1 MHQGACRR
9 ARAGYDPVKM
19 RKHNGLHGVDRRQA
33 RAMSPHM
40 RPTVAR
46 WLRGTSLGTRL
57 SLLIALIVIAVVTSV
72 AYLEVRSFEQ
82 HIERDLMDSARLGAQ
97 SAADGVAQRTLPLDP
112 QDIRDTLH
120 DLVAA
125 DPELDAI
132 SVIEADSTGRLRV
145 VTSTSTE
152 ERAEAVNLAGRA
164 IATKASTS
172 DRSATQ
178 ITVTLP
184 VPRRPNYA
192 VAVTVGLESLIQTR
206 SHGLRVALGF
216 ALPTILLVTILVHFT
231 VRQVLGQP
239 LRAILR
245 TMEETRE
252 GNLRARTTLTQH
264 DELGT
269 IAVGLNEMLDQLER
283 FNQSLQ
289 GRIDE
294 ATSDLSLRNAQLA
307 ASQGEL
313 LALRESLGR
322 AERVAALGQV
332 AANVVHQAGTPLNLV
347 SGYIQMLRDDPR
359 TDDRV
364 RSKLRTVDE
373 QIQQVT
379 RVLRSM
385 LDHARQPSETQVVDL
400 ADIIK
405 RVREVAQ
412 PRLARHNI
420 RLQASVAE
428 NLPPIKADATQVEMA
443 LFNLVTNALDA
454 MPGGGTLSIAA
465 TTIPDG
471 IRLEIADTG
480 SGIPPE
486 VLDRL
491 FDPWVTTKPVGQGS
505 GLGLAIVRDVVRA
518 HGGSISASNQAV
530 GARFVI
536 DLPAANSERSAS

>member
-1 MHQGACRR
+1 MSLH
-9 ARAGYDPVKM
+9 AR
-19 RKHNGLHGVDRRQA
+19 H
-33 RAMSPHM
+33 
-40 RPTVAR
+40 TVAE

-57 SLLIALIVIAVVTSV
+57 SLFIALIVIGVVTSV

-97 SAADGVAQRTLPLDP
+97 SAADGVAQRALPLDA

-125 DPELDAI
+125 DPVLDTI
-132 SVIEADSTGRLRV
+132 SVVEADHSGRLHV
-145 VTSTSTE
+145 ITSTSTE
-152 ERAEAVNLAGRA
+152 ERAEALMLAGKA
-164 IATKASTS
+164 IETKTSTS
-172 DRSATQ
+172 DRTATQ
-178 ITVTLP
+178 ITVALP
-184 VPRRPNYA
+184 VPRRANYA

-216 ALPTILLVTILVHFT
+216 AIPTILLVVVLVHLT
-231 VRQVLGQP
+231 ARQVVGEP
-239 LRAILR
+239 LRVILG
-245 TMEETRE
+245 TMHETRE
-252 GNLRARTTLTQH
+252 GNLRARASLTRR
-264 DELGT
+264 DELGA

-289 GRIDE
+289 ERIDE
-294 ATSDLSLRNAQLA
+294 ATRDLSLRNAQLA

-322 AERVAALGQV
+322 ADRVAALGQV

-359 TDDRV
+359 TDDRT

-379 RVLRSM
+379 RVLRTM
-385 LDHARQPSETQVVDL
+385 LDHARHPSEAQVVDL
-400 ADIIK
+400 ADIIR
-405 RVREVAQ
+405 RVQEVAR
-412 PRLARHNI
+412 PRLARHHI
-420 RLQASVAE
+420 RLETSIAGG
-428 NLPPIKADATQVEMA
+428 LPPIKAETTQLEMA

-465 TTIPDG
+465 ATRSGGVRI
-471 IRLEIADTG
+471 EVADTG
-480 SGIPPE
+480 TGIAAG

-491 FDPWVTTKPVGQGS
+491 FDPWVTTKAMGHGS

-536 DLPAANSERSAS
+536 DLPAAGSEKSAS